1 MKYTTLIFLSAILIM
16 NTSCGSKNKNGNV
29 EVSGT
34 ASDEMKFKHY
44 MIAGEQL
51 YKKHC
56 SNCHQE
62 NGEGLA
68 SLFPPLAKSD
78 YLLQDVNR
86 SVCIVR
92 NGLKG
97 EITVNGKKFNQPMSA
112 LGYLSDME
120 IAEVLTY
127 VYNSWGNEKGLVTQQ
142 AVSDAL
148 LECEE

>member
-1 MKYTTLIFLSAILIM
+1 MKNYISYLPLLIFFVLM
-16 NTSCGSKNKNGNV
+16 SCNSKSENGGS
-29 EVSGT
+29 ESSGT

-78 YLLQDVNR
+78 FMLSDVDR
-86 SVCIVR
+86 AVCIIR
-92 NGLKG
+92 YGLKG
-97 EITVNGKKFNQPMSA
+97 EIVVNGKTYNQPMTA
-112 LGYLSDME
+112 LNYLSDME
-120 IAEVLTY
+120 VAEVMTF
-127 VYNSWGNEKGLVTQQ
+127 VYNSWGNEKGLITQKM
-142 AVSDAL
+142 VSDAS
-148 LECEE
+148 EDCED

>member
-1 MKYTTLIFLSAILIM
+1 MKKYISYLPVLIFFVTM
-16 NTSCGSKNKNGNV
+16 SCNSKSGSSDSEG
-29 EVSGT
+29 SGT
-34 ASDEMKFKHY
+34 ASNEMKFKHY

-78 YLLQDVNR
+78 YMLNDVDR
-86 SVCIVR
+86 TVCIIR
-92 NGLKG
+92 YGLKG
-97 EITVNGKKFNQPMSA
+97 EIVVNGKKYNQPMTA

-120 IAEVLTY
+120 VAEVMTY
-127 VYNSWGNEKGLVTQQ
+127 VYNSWGNEKGLITQKM
-142 AVSDAL
+142 VSEAS
-148 LECEE
+148 ENCED